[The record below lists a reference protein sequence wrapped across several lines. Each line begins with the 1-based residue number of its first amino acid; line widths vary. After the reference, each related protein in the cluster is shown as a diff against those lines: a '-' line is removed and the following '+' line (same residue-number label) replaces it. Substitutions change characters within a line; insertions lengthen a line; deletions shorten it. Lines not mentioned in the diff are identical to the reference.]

1 MVKISLSGRISAVRE
16 ILVDLKGERIPS
28 ARGEREMILIRV
40 SELELTAATAVSVT
54 SAPAPTHEQCQNKA
68 NVR

>member
-1 MVKISLSGRISAVRE
+1 M
-16 ILVDLKGERIPS
+16 DLKGEKIPS
-28 ARGEREMILIRV
+28 ARGEREMVVIRV

-54 SAPAPTHEQCQNKA
+54 SAPAPTHEQWPNKA